1 LTFVTSPLIFAV
13 PKKLEMAILTK
24 IRNRSGLAIGAV
36 GLALALFVIS
46 DALNN
51 NMGLFGGGQVT
62 DVGEIDGEKISA
74 KEFDAKYQLNI
85 DNYLKRS
92 GQESMDENTKTQLR
106 DQTWN
111 QVLND
116 FLMQKQYE
124 TLGLTVSEDELSDMV
139 FGNNIHPQIRQSF
152 TDPNSGQFDLNN
164 VKRYLKQVTE
174 GTDENAKAQ
183 WKEFEDYIVTE
194 TLQRKFSNILKKGVY
209 GTSLEA
215 RSLYNARNQSA
226 EVNLVAMPYFTIADS
241 TIVADDNDLKS
252 YFKKNLD
259 KYKEKENSRKL
270 EFVVWDFAPTTEDS
284 AIVQKWAFD
293 QLAQFQAA
301 DNDTAYVDLNS
312 DVKFDPNPKRRNE
325 FPESVQGRLF
335 NDSIGTVIG
344 PLFENGN
351 WTLYKISGIKQDSV
365 FSMKASHILIRVE
378 GPTDLDTANAQ
389 KKANDILARVKKG
402 EEFAT
407 LAAEFG
413 TDGTKDRGGDLGWFT
428 EGSMVKEFN
437 DAVKTHNK
445 GDVFVTKTQFGFHVI
460 KVTGDKSKK
469 TVCAGVLSRAV
480 GASDKTTSI
489 AFNEASQFA
498 AISRNSDDF
507 AKNVDEK
514 KLLKRVA
521 EFVRETDNFLPG
533 YTEAREAVRWAFN
546 AKVGDVSDVLT
557 VGEDKYVI
565 LTLTAIREK
574 GKSNFEASRERV
586 LNDFRKDKKAEQL
599 TEKLVK
605 AMESGSTLDAIS
617 KGLNQPITPVPALTF
632 ENASIPYIGFDPIFA
647 GAAAGTSE
655 LKKVKGPLKGDAAV
669 YAYEVVKM
677 VPAPPAANYD
687 AQKAEISNT
696 LTQKLEYNYFE
707 VLKEI
712 KNVKDNRHLFY

>member
-1 LTFVTSPLIFAV
+1 MTFVLSPLIFAL

-46 DALNN
+46 DAVNN
-51 NMGLFGGGQVT
+51 NMGLFGGSQVT

-116 FLMQKQYE
+116 FLMAKQYDG
-124 TLGLTVSEDELSDMV
+124 LGLTVSEDELSDMV

-152 TDPNSGQFDLNN
+152 TDPNTGMFDINN

-194 TLQRKFSNILKKGVY
+194 TLQRKYATLLKKGVY

-215 RSLYNARNQSA
+215 KNLYASRSQSA
-226 EVNLVAMPYFTIADS
+226 EVNLIAMPYFTIADS
-241 TIVADDNDLKS
+241 TITADDNELKS

-270 EFVVWDFAPTTEDS
+270 EFVVWDFAPTSEDS
-284 AIVQKWAFD
+284 AVVQKWAFD
-293 QLAQFQAA
+293 QLPQFQMAE
-301 DNDTAYVDLNS
+301 NDTAYVDVNS
-312 DVKFDPNPKRRNE
+312 DVKFDPTPKRRSE
-325 FPESVQGRLF
+325 YPESVQAKLF
-335 NDSIGTVIG
+335 NDSVGTVVG
-344 PLFENGN
+344 PLFENGS
-351 WTLYKISGIKQDSV
+351 WTLFKISGVKQDSV

-378 GPTDLDTANAQ
+378 GATDLDTSNAQ
-389 KKANDILARVKKG
+389 KKANDILSRIKKG
-402 EEFAT
+402 EDFAV

-437 DAVKTHNK
+437 DAVKSHNK
-445 GDVFVTKTQFGFHVI
+445 GDVFVTKTQFGFHII

-469 TVCAGVLSRAV
+469 TVCAAVLSRAV
-480 GASDKTTSI
+480 GASEKTTSI

-498 AISRNSDDF
+498 AASRNAEDF
-507 AKNVDEK
+507 AKNVEEK
-514 KLLKRVA
+514 KIVKRIG

-533 YTEAREAVRWAFN
+533 YSEAREAVRWAYN

-574 GKSNFEASRERV
+574 GKSNFEAAKERV
-586 LNDFRKDKKAEQL
+586 LNDYRKDKKAEQMS
-599 TEKLVK
+599 EKMTK
-605 AMESGSTLDAIS
+605 AMESGSSLDALS
-617 KGLNQPITPVPALTF
+617 KSLNQPVTPVPSLTF

-647 GAAAGTSE
+647 GTVAGTSE
-655 LKKVKGPLKGDAAV
+655 INKVKGPIKGDAAV
-669 YAYEVVKM
+669 YAYQVTKIS
-677 VPAPPAANYD
+677 PAAPAANYD

-696 LTQKLEYNYFE
+696 LTQKIEYNYFE

-712 KNVKDNRHLFY
+712 KKVKDNRHLFY

>member
-1 LTFVTSPLIFAV
+1 MSQARLFSPFL
-13 PKKLEMAILTK
+13 KKLEMAILTK

-116 FLMQKQYE
+116 FLMAKQYE
-124 TLGLTVSEDELSDMV
+124 SLGLTVSEDELSDMV

-152 TDPNSGQFDLNN
+152 TDPNSGMFDINN

-174 GTDENAKAQ
+174 GSDENAEAQ

-194 TLQRKFSNILKKGVY
+194 TLQRKFSSLLKKGVY

-215 RSLYNARNQSA
+215 RSLYTSRNQSA
-226 EVNLVAMPYFTIADS
+226 EINLVAMPYFTIADS

-270 EFVVWDFAPTTEDS
+270 EFVVWDFAPTSEDS
-284 AIVQKWAFD
+284 AVVQKWAFD
-293 QLAQFQAA
+293 QFAQFQTA

-312 DVKFDPNPKRRNE
+312 DVKFDPNPKRRSE
-325 FPESVQGRLF
+325 YPESVQARLF

-351 WTLYKISGIKQDSV
+351 WTLYKISGIKQDSI
-365 FSMKASHILIRVE
+365 FSMKASHILIRVD
-378 GPTDLDTANAQ
+378 GPTELDTANAQ
-389 KKANDILARVKKG
+389 KKANDILARIKKG

-413 TDGTKDRGGDLGWFT
+413 TDGTKDKGGDLGWFT

-437 DAVKTHNK
+437 DAVKSHNK
-445 GDVFVTKTQFGFHVI
+445 GDMFVIKTQFGFHII

-480 GASDKTTSI
+480 GASDKTTSL

-514 KLLKRVA
+514 TLLKRVA

-533 YTEAREAVRWAFN
+533 YSEAREAVRWAFN

-574 GKSNFEASRERV
+574 GKSNFEAARERV
-586 LNDFRKDKKAEQL
+586 LNDFRKDKKAEQM

-605 AMESGSTLDAIS
+605 AMESGLTLDAIS
-617 KGLNQPITPVPALTF
+617 KGLNQPITPVPSLSF

-655 LKKVKGPLKGDAAV
+655 LNKVKGPLKGDAAV
-669 YAYEVVKM
+669 YAYEVVKI
-677 VPAPPAANYD
+677 VPAPPVSNYD
-687 AQKAEISNT
+687 AQKAEISNS
-696 LTQKLEYNYFE
+696 LTQKIEYNYFE

>member
-1 LTFVTSPLIFAV
+1 
-13 PKKLEMAILTK
+13 
-24 IRNRSGLAIGAV
+24 
-36 GLALALFVIS
+36 
-46 DALNN
+46 
-51 NMGLFGGGQVT
+51 MGLFGGGQVT

-116 FLMQKQYE
+116 FLMAKQYE
-124 TLGLTVSEDELSDMV
+124 SLGLTVSEDELSDMV

-152 TDPNSGQFDLNN
+152 TDPNSGMFDINN

-174 GTDENAKAQ
+174 GSDENAEAQ

-194 TLQRKFSNILKKGVY
+194 TLQRKFSSLLKKGVY

-215 RSLYNARNQSA
+215 RSLYTSRNQSA
-226 EVNLVAMPYFTIADS
+226 EINLVAMPYFTIADS

-270 EFVVWDFAPTTEDS
+270 EFVVWDFAPTSEDS
-284 AIVQKWAFD
+284 AVVQKWAFD
-293 QLAQFQAA
+293 QFAQFQTA

-312 DVKFDPNPKRRNE
+312 DVKFDPNPKRRSE
-325 FPESVQGRLF
+325 YPESVQARLF

-351 WTLYKISGIKQDSV
+351 WTLYKISGIKQDSI
-365 FSMKASHILIRVE
+365 FSMKASHILIRVD
-378 GPTDLDTANAQ
+378 GPTELDTANAQ
-389 KKANDILARVKKG
+389 KKANDILARIKKG

-413 TDGTKDRGGDLGWFT
+413 TDGTKDKGGDLGWFT

-437 DAVKTHNK
+437 DAVKSHNK
-445 GDVFVTKTQFGFHVI
+445 GDMFVIKTQFGFHII

-480 GASDKTTSI
+480 GASDKTTSL

-514 KLLKRVA
+514 TLLKRVA

-533 YTEAREAVRWAFN
+533 YSEAREAVRWAFN

-574 GKSNFEASRERV
+574 GKSNFEAARERV
-586 LNDFRKDKKAEQL
+586 LNDFRKDKKAEQM

-605 AMESGSTLDAIS
+605 AMESGLTLDAIS
-617 KGLNQPITPVPALTF
+617 KGLNQPITPVPSLSF

-655 LKKVKGPLKGDAAV
+655 LNKVKGPLKGDAAV
-669 YAYEVVKM
+669 YAYEVVKI
-677 VPAPPAANYD
+677 VPAPPVSNYD
-687 AQKAEISNT
+687 AQKAEISNS
-696 LTQKLEYNYFE
+696 LTQKIEYNYFE

>member
-1 LTFVTSPLIFAV
+1 
-13 PKKLEMAILTK
+13 MAILTK

-116 FLMQKQYE
+116 FLMAKQYE
-124 TLGLTVSEDELSDMV
+124 SLGLTVSEDELSDMV

-152 TDPNSGQFDLNN
+152 TDPNSGMFDINN

-174 GTDENAKAQ
+174 GSDENAKAQ

-194 TLQRKFSNILKKGVY
+194 TLQRKFSSLLKKGVY

-215 RSLYNARNQSA
+215 RSLYTSRNQSA
-226 EVNLVAMPYFTIADS
+226 EINLVAMPYFTIADS

-270 EFVVWDFAPTTEDS
+270 EFVVWDFAPTSEDS
-284 AIVQKWAFD
+284 AVVQKWAFD
-293 QLAQFQAA
+293 QFAQFQTA

-312 DVKFDPNPKRRNE
+312 DVKFDPNPKRRSE
-325 FPESVQGRLF
+325 YPESVQARLF

-351 WTLYKISGIKQDSV
+351 WTLYKISGIKQDSI
-365 FSMKASHILIRVE
+365 FSMKASHILIRVD
-378 GPTDLDTANAQ
+378 GPTELDTANAQ
-389 KKANDILARVKKG
+389 KKANDILARIKKG

-413 TDGTKDRGGDLGWFT
+413 TDGTKDKGGDLGWFT

-437 DAVKTHNK
+437 DAVKSHNK
-445 GDVFVTKTQFGFHVI
+445 GDMFVIKTQFGFHII

-480 GASDKTTSI
+480 GASDKTTSL

-514 KLLKRVA
+514 TLLKRVA

-533 YTEAREAVRWAFN
+533 YSEAREAVRWAFN

-574 GKSNFEASRERV
+574 GKSNFEAARERV
-586 LNDFRKDKKAEQL
+586 LNDFRKDKKAEQM

-605 AMESGSTLDAIS
+605 AMESGLTLDAIS
-617 KGLNQPITPVPALTF
+617 KGLNQPITPVPSLSF

-655 LKKVKGPLKGDAAV
+655 LNKVKGPLKGDAAV
-669 YAYEVVKM
+669 YAYEVVKI
-677 VPAPPAANYD
+677 VPAPPVSNYD
-687 AQKAEISNT
+687 AQKAEISNS
-696 LTQKLEYNYFE
+696 LTQKIEYNYFE

>member
-1 LTFVTSPLIFAV
+1 MTFVISPLIFAV

-62 DVGEIDGEKISA
+62 DVGVIDGEKISA

-92 GQESMDENTKTQLR
+92 GQETIDENTKNQLR

-116 FLMQKQYE
+116 FLMAKEYE
-124 TLGLTVSEDELSDMV
+124 GLGLTVTEDELSDMV

-152 TDPNSGQFDLNN
+152 TDPNNGVFDLNN

-174 GTDENAKAQ
+174 GSDENAKAQ
-183 WKEFEDYIVTE
+183 WKEFEDYLVTE
-194 TLQRKFSNILKKGVY
+194 TLQRKYSSLLKKGVY

-215 RSLYNARNQSA
+215 KSLYNARNQTA
-226 EVNLVAMPYFTIADS
+226 ELNLVALPYFTIADS
-241 TIVADDNDLKS
+241 TIVAEDNELKS

-259 KYKEKENSRKL
+259 KYKERENSRKL
-270 EFVVWDFAPTTEDS
+270 EFVVWDFAPTSEDS
-284 AIVQKWAFD
+284 ASVQKWAFD
-293 QLAQFQAA
+293 QVSQFQAA
-301 DNDTAYVDLNS
+301 ENDTTYVDLNS
-312 DVKFDPNPKRRNE
+312 DVKFDPTPKRRSD
-325 FPESVQGRLF
+325 FPESVQARLF
-335 NDSIGTVIG
+335 NDSVGTVIG
-344 PLFENGN
+344 PLFENGS

-365 FSMKASHILIRVE
+365 FSMRASHILIRVD

-402 EEFAT
+402 EDFGA

-437 DAVKTHNK
+437 DAVKSHNK

-469 TVCAGVLSRAV
+469 TVCAAVLSREV
-480 GASDKTTSI
+480 GASEKTTSV

-498 AISRNSDDF
+498 ASSNNSDAF
-507 AKNVDEK
+507 AKNIDEK
-514 KLLKRVA
+514 KLTKRVA

-533 YTEAREAVRWAFN
+533 YSEAREAVRWAYN

-557 VGEDKYVI
+557 VGEDKYI
-565 LTLTAIREK
+565 ICTLVAIREK
-574 GKSNFEASRERV
+574 GKSNFEAARERV
-586 LNDFRKDKKAEQL
+586 LNDYRKDKKAEQL
-599 TEKLVK
+599 TEKLAK

-617 KGLNQPITPVPALTF
+617 KSLNQPVTPVPALSF
-632 ENASIPYIGFDPIFA
+632 DNASIPYIGFDPIFA
-647 GAAAGTSE
+647 GAVSGTSE
-655 LKKVKGPLKGDAAV
+655 LNKVKGPIKGDAAV
-669 YAYEVVKM
+669 YAYMVTKI
-677 VPAPPAANYD
+677 VPAAPAANYD
-687 AQKAEISNT
+687 AQKAEISNS

-707 VLKEI
+707 VLKEL
-712 KNVKDNRHLFY
+712 KQVQDNRHLFY

>member
-1 LTFVTSPLIFAV
+1 
-13 PKKLEMAILTK
+13 
-24 IRNRSGLAIGAV
+24 
-36 GLALALFVIS
+36 
-46 DALNN
+46 
-51 NMGLFGGGQVT
+51 MGLFGGGQVT

-116 FLMQKQYE
+116 FLMAKQYE
-124 TLGLTVSEDELSDMV
+124 SLGLTVSEDELSDMV

-152 TDPNSGQFDLNN
+152 TDPNSGMFDINN

-174 GTDENAKAQ
+174 GSDENAKAQ

-194 TLQRKFSNILKKGVY
+194 TLQRKFSSLLKKGVY

-215 RSLYNARNQSA
+215 RSLYTSRNQSA
-226 EVNLVAMPYFTIADS
+226 EINLVAMPYFTIADS

-270 EFVVWDFAPTTEDS
+270 EFVVWDFAPTSEDS
-284 AIVQKWAFD
+284 AVVQKWAFD
-293 QLAQFQAA
+293 QFAQFQTA

-312 DVKFDPNPKRRNE
+312 DVKFDPNPKRRSE
-325 FPESVQGRLF
+325 YPESVQARLF

-351 WTLYKISGIKQDSV
+351 WTLYKISGIKQDSI
-365 FSMKASHILIRVE
+365 FSMKASHILIRVD

-389 KKANDILARVKKG
+389 KKANDILARIKKG

-413 TDGTKDRGGDLGWFT
+413 TDGTKDKGGDLGWFT

-437 DAVKTHNK
+437 DAVKSHNK
-445 GDVFVTKTQFGFHVI
+445 GDMFVIKTQFGFHII

-480 GASDKTTSI
+480 GASDKTTSL

-514 KLLKRVA
+514 TLLKRVA

-533 YTEAREAVRWAFN
+533 YSEAREAVRWAFN

-574 GKSNFEASRERV
+574 GKSNFEAARERV
-586 LNDFRKDKKAEQL
+586 LNDFRKDKKAEQM

-605 AMESGSTLDAIS
+605 AMESGLTLDAIS
-617 KGLNQPITPVPALTF
+617 KGLNQPITPVPSLSF

-655 LKKVKGPLKGDAAV
+655 LNKVKGPLKGDAAV
-669 YAYEVVKM
+669 YAYEVVKI
-677 VPAPPAANYD
+677 VPAPPVSSYD
-687 AQKAEISNT
+687 AQKAEISNS
-696 LTQKLEYNYFE
+696 LTQKIEYNYFE